1 MKGLAITLLCAAAIA
16 STASATYMP
25 IARENA
31 TWTYHHLL
39 VNDGIKQDHSYKLYF
54 KGDSTLEGVTY
65 KKCFVKYDEPVHAG
79 SLVEQGLVP
88 MALVRDS
95 EQKTYA
101 RFTAEVIAESKTLG
115 ADSPYSYFVADD
127 TNERVIYDFSQGK
140 VTDYFYFGGSAYNI
154 ISVNDS
160 DGNSER
166 ALLESVGEDNGYY
179 ELQEKYHGDLVRC
192 HIPVKWQDS
201 QFDELRF
208 DRLNTQA
215 THWDHTYP
223 VQFDA
228 VDYVNALGH
237 HDLNTFQPLVRED
250 RTWINMFVQVGYEPE
265 ETNGE
270 DDWSSYSYYYGYRF
284 RGDTVVN
291 GVTYKKC
298 FVKYEDEEKAA
309 RKVFGCGGFYDN
321 EKFFKAKA
329 SQSARPRGWHE
340 CGLVRAKD
348 MRVFRFDNETEKPG
362 INKETLIANYASM
375 RVNAKNGEYP
385 YNIESVEIG
394 GVMCNKYEGEF
405 MLDYLTFTLGTIES
419 IGPAAGVG
427 TILWPAEERPT
438 CEFYS
443 YNGLSHVLD
452 GEGNIIFKSPLYGT
466 DAWSAIKDMK
476 ADNRPVNNK
485 YYNLQGQEVDIKKAP
500 AGIYIHNGKK
510 LIVR

>member
-1 MKGLAITLLCAAAIA
+1 MKRLVITLLCVVAIV
-16 STASATYMP
+16 STASAVYMP

-65 KKCFVKYDEPVHAG
+65 KKCYVKYDEPVHAG

-95 EQKTYA
+95 EKKTYA
-101 RFTAEVIAESKTLG
+101 RFTTEVIAESKTLG

-127 TNERVIYDFSQGK
+127 TNERVIYDFTQGK
-140 VTDYFYFGGSAYNI
+140 ATDYFYFGGSAYNI
-154 ISVNDS
+154 ISVSDS
-160 DGNSER
+160 DGNTER
-166 ALLESVGEDNGYY
+166 VLLESIGEDNGWF

-215 THWDHTYP
+215 THLDYTYP

-250 RTWINMFVQVGYEPE
+250 RTWINMFIQLGYEPE
-265 ETNGE
+265 ETNDTE
-270 DDWSSYSYYYGYRF
+270 WSGYTYCYAYRF

-291 GVTYKKC
+291 GVNYKKC
-298 FVKYEDEEKAA
+298 FIKYEDEEKAN
-309 RKVFGCGGFYDN
+309 RSPFGCGRSYDN
-321 EKFFKAKA
+321 EKFFKTKA
-329 SQSARPRGWHE
+329 PQASRPHGWHE

-348 MRVFRFDNETEKPG
+348 MRVYLYEEETATPG
-362 INKETLIANYASM
+362 INSETLIANYALM
-375 RVNAKNGEYP
+375 RVNAKKGEYP
-385 YNIESVEIG
+385 NSIELVDIG
-394 GVMCNKYEGEF
+394 GVMCNKYVCDYT
-405 MLDYLTFTLGTIES
+405 LDFAMFTNGNIES
-419 IGPAAGVG
+419 IGPATGVG
-427 TILWPAEERPT
+427 TILYPSEDLPT
-438 CEFYS
+438 CEVYS
-443 YNGLSHVLD
+443 YDGLSHVLD
-452 GEGNIIFKSPLYGT
+452 GDGNIIYKSPNYYA
-466 DAWSAIKDMK
+466 DVWSTIKDVNV
-476 ADNRPVNNK
+476 DNRPIDNK

-510 LIVR
+510 MIVR